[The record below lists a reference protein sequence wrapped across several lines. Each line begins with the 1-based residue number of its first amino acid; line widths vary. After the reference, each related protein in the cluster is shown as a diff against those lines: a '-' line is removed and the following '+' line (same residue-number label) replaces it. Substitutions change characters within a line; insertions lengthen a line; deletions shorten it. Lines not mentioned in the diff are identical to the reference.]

1 MSTKLYIYKLK
12 VPYGDGSSI
21 LFSALSDNEANAKS
35 LILNKVINEL
45 YKSELKLLFADK
57 NTQPIV
63 YENGDVFIQ
72 LLGDIKLFTQ

>member
-1 MSTKLYIYKLK
+1 MNTKLYIYKLK
-12 VPYGDGSSI
+12 LPYTEESNV
-21 LFSALSDNEANAKS
+21 LFSALAENEATAKS
-35 LILNKVINEL
+35 LILNKVANDI
-45 YKSELKLLFADK
+45 YKSELKVLFEDV